1 MELGTWNFKIMN
13 AEIPVACYLTDKE
26 LQARRRD
33 YLDKAAESL
42 IEATEISNGF
52 IYKFPLKPAILQ
64 DLAEIIDLER
74 QCCPF
79 LNFRLTIESG
89 TDFVALE
96 LTGAE
101 GTKEIV
107 RSLFGWK

>member
-1 MELGTWNFKIMN
+1 MN
-13 AEIPVACYLTDKE
+13 PEIPIACYLTDKE
-26 LQARRRD
+26 MQARRKN
-33 YLDKAAESL
+33 YLDKTAALLVDS
-42 IEATEISNGF
+42 TEIEHGF

-79 LNFRLTIESG
+79 LNFKLTVESG

-96 LTGAE
+96 LTGTN
-101 GTKEIV
+101 GTKEVIK
-107 RSLFGWK
+107 SLFGWN